1 MQGGYSDAV
10 EKTVSLFVRLR
21 RHGLFGILRLIP
33 VNVAYY
39 TPKAIKQY
47 LKQLFGRIPLVYDYF
62 WQRSNPSERI
72 AIQRFIKAAACGKE
86 REHRAIVKA
95 ISETQ
100 KWVECGHTQEEM
112 LEVIV
117 QILNFSADTDGVIVE
132 AGSFKGGSA
141 AKFSWACAYRNR
153 RLIIFDS
160 FEGLPDN
167 DEPHD
172 RTIFGE
178 TASFKKG
185 AYEGS
190 LDIVRHN
197 IRKYGRLEVC
207 EFVKGWFE
215 DTMPA
220 FDKPIMAGYVDV
232 DLASSTRT
240 CMKYLFPRLIRGGVI
255 FSQDGHLP
263 LVINVL
269 DDDDFWQNEVGVKRP
284 RMVGLGTRKLVQ
296 IWKD

>member
-1 MQGGYSDAV
+1 V
-10 EKTVSLFVRLR
+10 EKVLSFIIRLR
-21 RHGLFGILRLIP
+21 RHGILGILRLIP

-39 TPKAIKQY
+39 TPKAIKEY
-47 LKQLFGRIPLVYDYF
+47 VKQVFGRLPIVYDYF
-62 WQRSNPSERI
+62 WRRNNPSERI
-72 AIQRFIKAAACGKE
+72 AFERFITTAAGGREE
-86 REHRAIVKA
+86 RKSIVKA
-95 ISETQ
+95 ISETHR
-100 KWVECGHTQEEM
+100 WVECGHTQREM
-112 LEVIV
+112 LEVIA
-117 QILNFSADTDGVIVE
+117 QILNFPVNIDGVIVE

-141 AKFSWACAYRNR
+141 AKFSRACAYRNR

-167 DEPHD
+167 HEPHD

-178 TASFKKG
+178 TASFPKG

-190 LDIVRHN
+190 LDLVRHN

-220 FDKPIMAGYVDV
+220 FDKPIIAGYVDV

-240 CMKYLFPRLIRGGVI
+240 CMKYLFPHLVPGGVI

-269 DDDDFWQNEVGVKRP
+269 DDDYFWENEVGVKRP
-284 RMVGLGTRKLVQ
+284 RMVGLGLRKLVQ